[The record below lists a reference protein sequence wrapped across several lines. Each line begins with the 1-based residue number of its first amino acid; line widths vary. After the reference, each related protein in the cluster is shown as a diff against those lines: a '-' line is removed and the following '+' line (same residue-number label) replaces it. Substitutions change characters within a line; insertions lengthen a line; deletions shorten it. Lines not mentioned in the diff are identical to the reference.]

1 MLLFQECLKGILPE
15 RKEAILSHFTAY
27 KESKNGLCLVHSVS
41 FKIEMELTVTNSEF
55 PLLPMYFLV

>member
-27 KESKNGLCLVHSVS
+27 KESENGLCRVLSVS
-41 FKIEMELTVTNSEF
+41 FKTEMELAVTNSEL
-55 PLLPMYFLV
+55 PLLPVYFLV